1 MEAFG
6 KIKTFAFSPDA
17 ELLAVANAGSLI
29 HLLRIAD
36 GQRWKVLRGQ
46 SGYLSAIAFSPDGQ
60 WLASGSWNLARKGEL
75 MLWGVKEGK
84 SRRLFSGD
92 VTCLAF
98 SPNGRWLAS
107 GHHDGM
113 VRVWMMPKGRLAWA
127 WALNLRLDFFFFI
140 PTIKREVATALAFSP
155 DSKLLAIG
163 TDRGYLRTF
172 RLMSE

>member
-1 MEAFG
+1 MQKGNRRILLMALLVVLGFILVLYWQRSRSQVWVAFQHDEPVR
-6 KIKTFAFSPDA
+6 SPGLF
-17 ELLAVANAGSLI
+17 EIRCEIN
-29 HLLRIAD
+29 
-36 GQRWKVLRGQ
+36 
-46 SGYLSAIAFSPDGQ
+46 AIAFSPDGQ
-60 WLASGSWNLARKGEL
+60 WLASGSWNLVRKGEL

-113 VRVWMMPKGRLAWA
+113 VRVWIMPKGQLAWA

-140 PTIKREVATALAFSP
+140 PTIKREVATDLAFSP

-163 TDRGYLRTF
+163 TD
-172 RLMSE
+172 